1 MGVQNLRF
9 AVGGMDCGSCAGKIE
24 AALSRLPGVS
34 QIRVNATTGSLNLQ
48 VESAVTDSATIER
61 SVTELGYVVRPISA
75 VVPTRVDTSGQAS
88 KAHTADDGHG
98 HDHLAGIADGKPWW
112 QSPKGHLVIA
122 SALAVAVAF
131 LLSFVSLRLGSAGY
145 IVATLIGIIP
155 VARRA
160 LAAARAGVYFTI
172 EMLMTIAA
180 AGALLIGAAEEAAV
194 VVLLFAIGELLEGVA
209 SQSARSSIRQL
220 GDLIP
225 SDVVVEDAAGKTRVV
240 ATADLKI
247 GDRIVVRPGD
257 RVPADGTIAEGA
269 SDIDEA
275 PVTGESVP
283 KAKSIG
289 GEVFA
294 GSINKTAALKVT
306 VSRPT
311 ADNTIA
317 RIIRTVEEAQ
327 EAKAPFERYI
337 DRFARWYMPAI
348 VGIALLV
355 AVLPPLAMGADWY
368 TWVYR
373 ALALLLIGCPC
384 ALVIA
389 TPAAIASSLAAGARR
404 GILMKGGAVIEAAS
418 KVKTIAFDKTGTLT
432 EGRPVVTDI
441 VAHQR
446 SEADLLALATSL
458 EQGSNHPIALAILN
472 RATADN
478 VTVPKAIG
486 VTAIPG
492 EGMTGAVDGRTLFLG
507 APKHAVVRAT
517 LPGDLATRVAALQSE
532 GKTVSV
538 LVEDQTIVG
547 LIAVRD
553 EPRAG
558 IEAAIAEIRALGITP
573 LMLTGDNALTAAA
586 IAARLGLDHRSEMMP
601 DDKLRHIRE
610 EARNGGIAMVG
621 DGINDAPALAAAS
634 VGIAMGGG
642 TGVALET
649 ADAALVGDRISGVPE
664 LIRLARRTM
673 EVIKQ
678 NVMIALGLK
687 AVFLITTILGITGLW
702 IAVIADTG
710 ATVLVTLNALR
721 LLASRPGD
729 EA

>member
-9 AVGGMDCGSCAGKIE
+9 TVDGMDCGSCASKIE
-24 AALSRLPGVS
+24 VALSRLPGVS

-48 VESAVTDSATIER
+48 IETTATDSAAIER
-61 SVTELGYVVRPISA
+61 SVTALGYGVRPASA
-75 VVPTRVDTSGQAS
+75 VVPTSVDTSGQAS
-88 KAHTADDGHG
+88 KPHVVDDGHG
-98 HDHLAGIADGKPWW
+98 HDHLAGVTDGKSWW

-131 LLSFVSLRLGSAGY
+131 LLSYVSLRLGSAGY

-160 LAAARAGVYFTI
+160 IAAARAGVYFTI

-194 VVLLFAIGELLEGVA
+194 VVLLFAVGELLEGVA

-225 SDVVVEDAAGKTRVV
+225 SEVVVEDAAGKTRVV
-240 ATADLKI
+240 ATEDLKI

-283 KAKSIG
+283 KAKSVG

-317 RIIRTVEEAQ
+317 QIIRTVEEAQ
-327 EAKAPFERYI
+327 ESKAPFERYI

-355 AVLPPLAMGADWY
+355 AVFPPLVTGADWY

-404 GILMKGGAVIEAAS
+404 GLLMKGGAVIEAAS

-441 VAHQR
+441 VAYQR
-446 SEADLLALATSL
+446 SELDVLALAASL

-472 RATADN
+472 RATSDN
-478 VTVPKAIG
+478 ATVPKAFE

-492 EGMTGAVDGRTLFLG
+492 QGMTGAVDGRTLFLG

-517 LPGDLATRVAALQSE
+517 LPDGLATRVASLQNE

-538 LVEDQTIVG
+538 LVENQTIVG

-558 IEAAIAEIRALGITP
+558 IDAAIAEIRALGITP
-573 LMLTGDNALTAAA
+573 LMLTGDNARTASA
-586 IAARLGLDHRSEMMP
+586 IAAKLGLDHRSEMMP

-673 EVIKQ
+673 DVIKQ